1 MTRPSWDQRSQGPK
15 AANTSLRTCLETSVR
30 TCLEMGGWADPAC
43 CRANLHA
50 PSAISRHIQPGKASS
65 NVRGILRT
73 IRHPQ
78 QRRPCT
84 CSSTCGGDVTL
95 THA

>member
-1 MTRPSWDQRSQGPK
+1 MTRLSWEQRSQGPK

-73 IRHPQ
+73 IRHLNSGVPA
-78 QRRPCT
+78 RVRALAGAT
-84 CSSTCGGDVTL
+84 
-95 THA
+95 